1 MSADRAP
8 RGVVDTLADAQR
20 WRLPAAAWIL
30 LDGLTARIDQALR
43 ADDPAAL
50 KDAHQ
55 RLELLRPGSTPSI
68 GGHGT
73 SMCPPALA
81 EKIDT
86 LIRRVRAGIS

>member
-1 MSADRAP
+1 MAERTP
-8 RGVVDTLADAQR
+8 RGIVDTLADAQR

-30 LDGLTARIDQALR
+30 LDGLAARVDRALR
-43 ADDPAAL
+43 DDDPAAL
-50 KDAHQ
+50 RDAHQ

-73 SMCPPALA
+73 SLCPPALA